1 MAVYKENRK
10 EDSIIK
16 KLNGLPIRYGSP
28 VVPLETIVNDYFS
41 HMKIADANRCA
52 NKLDLPFPVFKS
64 ENTKKVKWMV
74 NLIQLGA
81 YLDQQSKIALQDH
94 IAMNELDLLLCIKN
108 PVIDWV

>member
-1 MAVYKENRK
+1 
-10 EDSIIK
+10 
-16 KLNGLPIRYGSP
+16 
-28 VVPLETIVNDYFS
+28 
-41 HMKIADANRCA
+41 
-52 NKLDLPFPVFKS
+52 
-64 ENTKKVKWMV
+64 MV